1 MSLTAGVGGSM
12 VSIDSAAGAAV
23 MGQARGIH
31 TLFAHLKWTWAIA
44 LGYAASTWAYFL
56 IDRHMI

>member
-1 MSLTAGVGGSM
+1 M